1 MRVSAVNIE
10 LKSNDILSMIEEFVK
25 VDGLSITSIDIN
37 KGLTVKGEFR
47 KGLAIGFKATCTIT
61 GVEDNKLRIK
71 LFSASLMSLGIIK
84 PFRKLGLKIG
94 LKGFKEQ
101 GISVSGDEIIIDI
114 NKILENVPFVNLNLD
129 KVCVEDQ
136 TIKVNVK
143 EINFSLSKMQEKS
156 MEVAVEHKV
165 EGQVKDDDYIM
176 HIDVKKVEDSYT
188 KGREIAVNHIPD
200 SVKDYKDYIMILPDL
215 VALIF
220 RLFKDKRVP
229 MKNKLILASALG
241 YSVLPIDI
249 LPDKLPIIGSLD
261 ELTLI
266 FFALNT
272 TLKDVPIEIILENW
286 QGKNSFVLVLRNGL
300 DFLSGFTS
308 SKNLESIYE
317 VVNSM
322 I

>member
-1 MRVSAVNIE
+1 MRVSAVNVE

-25 VDGLSITSIDIN
+25 VEGLSITKLDIK
-37 KGLTVKGEFR
+37 KGLTVNGEFK
-47 KGLAIGFKATCTIT
+47 KGLAVGFKATCTIA
-61 GVEDNKLRIK
+61 GVSENKLRIK

-84 PFRKLGLKIG
+84 PFRKLALKVG

-101 GISVSGDEIIIDI
+101 GITVKDDEIIIDI
-114 NKILENVPFVNLNLD
+114 NKILEKVPFVDLTLD
-129 KVCVEDQ
+129 SVYIEDE

-143 EINFSLSKMQEKS
+143 EINFSLSKMQEQPI
-156 MEVAVEHKV
+156 EVAVEHKV
-165 EGQVKDDDYIM
+165 EGQVKDEDYIM
-176 HIDVKKVEDSYT
+176 HIDVNKVEDSYT
-188 KGREIAVNHIPD
+188 KGREVAVEHIPEG
-200 SVKDYKDYIMILPDL
+200 VKEYKDYIMIVPDL

-229 MKNKLILASALG
+229 IKNKVILASALG

-272 TLKDVPIEIILENW
+272 TLRDVPIEIILENW
-286 QGKNSFVLVLRNGL
+286 QGKNSFVLVLKRGL

-308 SKNLESIYE
+308 AKNLEAIYE
-317 VVNSM
+317 VVDSM

>member
-1 MRVSAVNIE
+1 MKVSAVNVE

-25 VDGLSITSIDIN
+25 VEGLSITKLEID
-37 KGLTVKGEFR
+37 KGLSVNGEFK

-61 GVEDNKLRIK
+61 GVEDNKLKIK

-84 PFRKLGLKIG
+84 PFRKLALKVG

-101 GISVSGDEIIIDI
+101 GITVNGDEIIIDI
-114 NKILENVPFVNLNLD
+114 NKILEKVPFVSLQLD
-129 KVCVEDQ
+129 KAYIEDK

-143 EINFSLSKMQEKS
+143 EIDFSLSKMAEPT
-156 MEVAVEHKV
+156 MEIAVEHKV
-165 EGQVKDDDYIM
+165 EGQVKDEDYIM
-176 HIDVKKVEDSYT
+176 HIDVNKVEDSYT
-188 KGREIAVNHIPD
+188 KGRKVAVEHIPEQ
-200 SVKDYKDYIMILPDL
+200 VKEYKDYIMILPDL

-229 MKNKLILASALG
+229 MKNKIILASALG

-286 QGKNSFVLVLRNGL
+286 QGKNSFVLVLKNGL

-308 SKNLESIYE
+308 AKNLESIYE
-317 VVNSM
+317 VIDSM
-322 I
+322 V

>member
-1 MRVSAVNIE
+1 MKVSAVNVE
-10 LKSNDILSMIEEFVK
+10 LKSNDILSMMEEFVK
-25 VDGLSITSIDIN
+25 VEDLSITKLDID
-37 KGLTVKGEFR
+37 KGLSVNGEFK

-84 PFRKLGLKIG
+84 PFRKLALKIG

-101 GISVSGDEIIIDI
+101 GITVSGDEIVVNID
-114 NKILENVPFVNLNLD
+114 KILEKVPFVNLKLD
-129 KVCVEDQ
+129 KVYIEDK

-143 EINFSLSKMQEKS
+143 EIDFSLSKMTEPT

-165 EGQVKDDDYIM
+165 EGQVKDEDYIM
-176 HIDVKKVEDSYT
+176 HIDVNKVEDSYT
-188 KGREIAVNHIPD
+188 KGRKVAVEHIPQQF
-200 SVKDYKDYIMILPDL
+200 KGYKDYIMILPDL

-229 MKNKLILASALG
+229 MKNKIILASALG

-286 QGKNSFVLVLRNGL
+286 QGKNSFVLVLKNGL

-308 SKNLESIYE
+308 AKNLEAIYE
-317 VVNSM
+317 VVDSM

>member
-1 MRVSAVNIE
+1 MKVSAVNVE

-25 VDGLSITSIDIN
+25 VEGLSITKLDIDN
-37 KGLTVKGEFR
+37 GLSVNGEFK
-47 KGLAIGFKATCTIT
+47 KGLAIGFKATCTII
-61 GVEDNKLRIK
+61 GVENNKLKIK

-84 PFRKLGLKIG
+84 PFRKLALKIG

-101 GISVSGDEIIIDI
+101 GITVNGDEIIIDI
-114 NKILENVPFVNLNLD
+114 NKILEKVPFVNLKLD
-129 KVCVEDQ
+129 KVYIEDK

-143 EINFSLSKMQEKS
+143 EIDFSLSKMSEPS
-156 MEVAVEHKV
+156 IEVAVEHKV

-176 HIDVKKVEDSYT
+176 HIDVNKVEDSYT
-188 KGREIAVNHIPD
+188 KGRKVAVEHIPEQ
-200 SVKDYKDYIMILPDL
+200 VKEYKDYIMILPDL

-229 MKNKLILASALG
+229 MKNKIILASALG

-286 QGKNSFVLVLRNGL
+286 QGKNSFVLVLKNGL

-308 SKNLESIYE
+308 AKNLEAIYE
-317 VVNSM
+317 VIDSM
-322 I
+322 V

>member
-188 KGREIAVNHIPD
+188 MGREIAVNHIPD